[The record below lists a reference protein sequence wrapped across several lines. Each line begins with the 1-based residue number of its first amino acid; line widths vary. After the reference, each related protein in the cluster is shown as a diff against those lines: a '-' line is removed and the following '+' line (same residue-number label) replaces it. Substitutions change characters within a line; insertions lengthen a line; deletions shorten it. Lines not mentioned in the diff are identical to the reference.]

1 MTRQVRIS
9 VGSEVYLKEELADN
23 TKVATIYEVV
33 EESVDREG
41 NYEYY
46 IRDIDA
52 GWNDEVD
59 SIGPYYP
66 ESLVDVEEAKT
77 NDTVL
82 INGIPHEKKSAELLW
97 PKFKSYGLTREQVW
111 EVMNNYANY
120 MIDLLHDLEYE
131 AISDG
136 NEEFA
141 KSYSDDKRVF
151 YDLKLMSDRL
161 WHRFVEGD

>member
-1 MTRQVRIS
+1 MTKQVRIS
-9 VGSEVYLKEELADN
+9 LGSEVYLKEELTDN

-33 EESVDREG
+33 DESVDREG

-66 ESLVDVEEAKT
+66 ESLVDVDEAQ
-77 NDTVL
+77 DQV
-82 INGIPHEKKSAELLW
+82 KSEF
-97 PKFKSYGLTREQVW
+97 PSFKSYGLTRKQVW

-120 MIDLLHDLEYE
+120 MIGLLHDLEYE

-151 YDLKLMSDRL
+151 YDLKLMNDRL